1 MKNGNTNSGSAGH
14 LHESVR
20 PYLHMSDNDRITF
33 IESRRWI
40 GYPRAVQI
48 LDQMEHLLR
57 YPKNHRMPNLLVVG
71 RTNNGKT
78 VIVNKFAANHPAD
91 ENEQGNGV
99 SVPVL
104 SFRMPPVPNV
114 MQFYER
120 ILRTL
125 AAPLKNS
132 DRLARRERQVFDLLA
147 RINLKMVIID
157 DIHNVLRGRL
167 DKQLEFL
174 STLRDFGNELQ
185 VPIVAVG
192 TKDAFMAVQ
201 SDPQLANRFEPV
213 ILPLWDVGDDSRR
226 LLASFEMLLPL
237 KKPSNLSETSMSIK
251 ILSMSEGTIGD
262 TSMLLNRAAIFAIK
276 SGTEQITEKVLENV
290 VWNSPSKR
298 KEMAKET
305 I

>member
-1 MKNGNTNSGSAGH
+1 MKNGNSNSGSAGH

-20 PYLHMSDNDRITF
+20 PYLHMSDNERITF
-33 IESRRWI
+33 IETRRWI
-40 GYPRAVQI
+40 GYPKAIQL
-48 LDQMEHLLR
+48 LDQMEHLLT
-57 YPKNHRMPNLLVVG
+57 YPKHRRMPNLLIVG

-78 VIVNKFAANHPAD
+78 EIVNKFAGNHPAD
-91 ENEQGNGV
+91 ENAQGNGV
-99 SVPVL
+99 DVPVL
-104 SFRMPPVPNV
+104 NFRMPPTPNV
-114 MQFYER
+114 MLFYER

-132 DRLARRERQVFDLLA
+132 DRSRRERQVYDLLA

-157 DIHNVLRGRL
+157 DIHNVLRGHL

-174 STLRDFGNELQ
+174 STLREFGNELQ
-185 VPIVAVG
+185 VPIVAAG

-237 KKPSNLSETSMSIK
+237 KKPSNLSATSMSIK

-276 SGTEQITEKVLENV
+276 SGTEQITEKVLESV
-290 VWNSPSKR
+290 IWNSPSRR
-298 KEMAKET
+298 KEMAKEA